1 MSMDVANRYARAL
14 SEVLGP
20 QGDYRTALSELQDF
34 AAASRESADLREVME
49 TPAVTPPDKLR
60 VLDAILARMG
70 ISKTVSNFLRV
81 LLENY
86 RMNFLQEI
94 VGAFRK
100 VADDREGLIRVKVLS
115 ATGFTEA
122 ERQALRERFERLTQ
136 KKVECEFS
144 IDPALIGGVVAQAG
158 STVYDGSVR
167 GQLERVRRRLLEA

>member
-1 MSMDVANRYARAL
+1 MSMNVANRYARAL

-20 QGDYRTALSELQDF
+20 QGDFGKALSELQDF
-34 AAASRESADLREVME
+34 ATVSRESAGLREVME
-49 TPAVTPPDKLR
+49 SPAVPPPDKLR
-60 VLDAILARMG
+60 VLNAILERMG
-70 ISKTVSNFLRV
+70 ISKTVANFLRV

-86 RMNFLQEI
+86 RMNLVQET

-100 VADDREGLIRVKVLS
+100 VADDHEGLIRVKVLS
-115 ATGFTEA
+115 ATGLTDA
-122 ERQALRERFERLTQ
+122 ERQALRQRFERLTQ

-144 IDPALIGGVVAQAG
+144 IDSALIGGVVAQAG